1 MWKLR
6 TLFVLA
12 AVITLLLSR
21 FVFNSTVRL
30 FPKNNPAKWSFGQ
43 RDTKHFKLLSVLLK
57 ETGLF

>member
-30 FPKNNPAKWSFGQ
+30 FPKIRIIQQNG
-43 RDTKHFKLLSVLLK
+43 LLVNEIQSTLNSPIHHY
-57 ETGLF
+57 EYF